1 MKFATPD
8 ITALEQYDALISA
21 LDACSEAERVDRMRH
36 LCRTDLF
43 FLVRYV
49 CNRLDLHHPFFFDR
63 CRELQAAP
71 DGYCDLW
78 AREHGK
84 SSLGTFGL
92 SLFHIINDPEVT
104 IGIFSHTRPIAKSF
118 LRQIKR
124 ELEVNEVLK
133 GLFPEIF
140 WENPTQQASK
150 WSEDDGLV
158 WKREGNP
165 KESGLEAWG
174 LVDGM
179 PTGRHFRV
187 RVYDDVVVPASVSTP
202 EMVAK
207 TTEAFQLSDN
217 LGSLGGSLRV
227 YGTRYAFGD
236 SYEAML
242 ASGMLK
248 PRIYACTVDGT
259 DDFAPENCR
268 LMPPDVLI
276 QKRQAQGPYVFAAQ
290 LLLNPAGDT
299 SMGFRREWL
308 GWIEGTPHAK
318 GLSVYLVV
326 DPAHSKKKG
335 SDYTVICAIGV
346 GHDGVYRLLDM
357 IRDRLNL
364 TERTEALFEM
374 WGRWCPIRT
383 GYERYGLQSDL
394 EHIRR
399 EQHLRNISFPI
410 VELGGSTPKVDR
422 IRRLVPLFEQ
432 GKFLIPRRLHRT
444 QHDGET
450 VDLIRALV
458 EEEFVTFPYG
468 SHDDALDCMARIL
481 DPDMKAKVP
490 LSDAAREARR
500 GSRPTHAQVG
510 YSSAKERSRRQ
521 GGHLDDRR

>member
-8 ITALEQYDALISA
+8 IAALEQYDTLIAA
-21 LDACSEAERVDRMRH
+21 LDECSEAERVDRMRH

-49 CNRLDLHHPFFFDR
+49 CNRPDLHHPFFFER
-63 CRELQAAP
+63 CRELQAEP

-92 SLFHIINDPEVT
+92 SLFHIVNDPEVT

-140 WENPTQQASK
+140 WVNPAQQASK
-150 WSEDDGLV
+150 WSEDDGLI
-158 WKREGNP
+158 WKRQGNP

-187 RVYDDVVVPASVSTP
+187 RVYDDVVVLGSVSTP
-202 EMVAK
+202 EMITK

-217 LGSLGGSLRV
+217 LGTIGGAIRV
-227 YGTRYAFGD
+227 YGTRYAYGD

-242 ASGMLK
+242 ASGTLK
-248 PRIYACTVDGT
+248 PRVYACTKDGT
-259 DDFAPENCR
+259 DDFAPENCV
-268 LMPPDVLI
+268 LMSPEVLR

-299 SMGFRREWL
+299 SMGFRRGWL
-308 GWIEGTPHAK
+308 RYIDGPPHAS
-318 GLSVYLVV
+318 GLNVYLLV
-326 DPAHSKKKG
+326 DAASSKKASADWTAMCVVGVG
-335 SDYTVICAIGV
+335 SDGT
-346 GHDGVYRLLDM
+346 YRLLDM
-357 IRDRLNL
+357 VRDRMNL
-364 TERTEALFEM
+364 TERTAALFDLVKK
-374 WGRWCPIRT
+374 WKPLKV
-383 GYERYGLQSDL
+383 GYEKYGLMGDT

-399 EQHLRNISFPI
+399 EQYLTNTDFSL

-422 IRRLVPLFEQ
+422 IRKLVPLFEN
-432 GKFLIPRRLHRT
+432 GKVLIPRSLHRT
-444 QHDGET
+444 IFDGTT
-450 VDLIRALV
+450 VELVRAFV
-458 EEEFVTFPYG
+458 EEEYCAFPVAR
-468 SHDDALDCMARIL
+468 HDDMLDCFARIL
-481 DPDMKAKVP
+481 DPDLKAKGGVE
-490 LSDAAREARR
+490 RERR
-500 GSRPTHAQVG
+500 RQRDLPRFANVG
-510 YSSAKERSRRQ
+510 YSAQKERLRRL
-521 GGHLDDRR
+521 GGRVDGR

>member
-8 ITALEQYDALISA
+8 ITALEQYDALIAA
-21 LDACSEAERVDRMRH
+21 LDECSEAERVDRMRH

-49 CNRLDLHHPFFFDR
+49 CNRPDLHHPFFFER

-92 SLFHIINDPEVT
+92 SLFHIVNDPEVT

-133 GLFPEIF
+133 GLFPEVF
-140 WENPTQQASK
+140 WENPAQQASK

-217 LGSLGGSLRV
+217 LGSLGGSIRV
-227 YGTRYAFGD
+227 YGTRYSHGD

-248 PRIYACTVDGT
+248 PRIYACTKDGT
-259 DDFAPENCR
+259 DNFAPENCG
-268 LMPPDVLI
+268 LMPPEVLI

-308 GWIEGTPHAK
+308 AYMEDTPHAK
-318 GLSVYLVV
+318 GLSVYLIV

-335 SDYTVICAIGV
+335 SDYHGPERHRHRARRCLPAARHDQGPTEFDRAHGGAVRDV
-346 GHDGVYRLLDM
+346 GTLAADQ
-357 IRDRLNL
+357 DRLRAL
-364 TERTEALFEM
+364 RLAKRPRTHPA
-374 WGRWCPIRT
+374 RAA
-383 GYERYGLQSDL
+383 SA
-394 EHIRR
+394 
-399 EQHLRNISFPI
+399 QHLVP
-410 VELGGSTPKVDR
+410 DR
-422 IRRLVPLFEQ
+422 RA
-432 GKFLIPRRLHRT
+432 GRLHAEGGPD
-444 QHDGET
+444 QEAGA
-450 VDLIRALV
+450 VVRAGQV
-458 EEEFVTFPYG
+458 
-468 SHDDALDCMARIL
+468 SHSAA
-481 DPDMKAKVP
+481 PA
-490 LSDAAREARR
+490 SDAARRED
-500 GSRPTHAQVG
+500 
-510 YSSAKERSRRQ
+510 
-521 GGHLDDRR
+521 GGPDPGAGGGGVRHLPLRVA